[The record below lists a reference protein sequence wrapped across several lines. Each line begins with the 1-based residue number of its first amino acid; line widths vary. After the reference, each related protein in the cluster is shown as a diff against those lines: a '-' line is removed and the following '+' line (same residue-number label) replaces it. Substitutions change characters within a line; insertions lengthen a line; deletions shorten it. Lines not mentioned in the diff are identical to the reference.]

1 MPVLILCLAGRI
13 SCSGEDCEMSEI
25 NTDYIVHEHDVVVIG
40 AGGAGLRAA
49 IEASQ
54 NGASVAMI
62 CKSMLGKAHTVMAEG
77 GAAAALGNADPRD
90 NWQMHFRDTMKGGKY
105 LNDWRMAKIHAQQAA
120 DRIRE
125 LETWGAVF
133 DRTPE
138 GKTNQRNFGGH
149 TYPRLAHIGDA
160 TGLELIRTLQEKGVH
175 MGMDVFMEYTVRRL
189 FQSDGHVTGCFAY
202 DRNDGSLHVFKAKTI
217 ILATGGI
224 TRCWAVCSGSWEYTG
239 EGHALAYWSG
249 AEMGDMEF
257 VQFHPT
263 GMIWPPSVKGILV
276 TEGVRGEGGILRN
289 SEGERFMF
297 NYVPEMYKSEFAD
310 TEKEALEWVDEI
322 IAGKLA
328 TVRRPP
334 ELLTRDVVAKAI
346 NSEKD
351 AGRASEHGGAYLDIS
366 WRDEEQVKKKLPGMY
381 HQFKELAAVDITKT
395 PMEVGPT
402 AHYVMGGVKVHPE
415 TQESTVGR
423 LYAAGEAATGMHGAN
438 RLGGNSLTDL
448 LVFGKIAGE
457 NAAAVAADIDGFTEI
472 DEAEI
477 ADVIAETLAP
487 FNREGGENPAKVVED
502 LREMMQ
508 KKVGII
514 RTKVLLEESLS
525 DLDKLESRAT
535 ATSPGGSRIYNPGW
549 HQALELSAMLDV
561 SRMCALAALHREES
575 RGGHTRDDFPVPDY
589 SHWGKINS
597 VISMDEAGAMN
608 IEYRRYPS
616 INPELKALLDEAD
629 LHEEE

>member
-1 MPVLILCLAGRI
+1 MRYDL
-13 SCSGEDCEMSEI
+13 
-25 NTDYIVHEHDVVVIG
+25 TDDSYTTHEHDVVVIG

-49 IEASQ
+49 ISASQ
-54 NGASVAMI
+54 EGVSVALV

-77 GAAAALGNADPRD
+77 GAAAALGNKDPRD
-90 NWQMHFRDTMKGGKY
+90 NWQVHFRDTMKGGKY
-105 LNDWRMAKIHAQQAA
+105 LSDWRMARIHAEQAP

-138 GKTNQRNFGGH
+138 GLTSQRNFGGH

-175 MGMDVFMEYTVRRL
+175 MGMDVFMEFTVRRL
-189 FQSDGHVTGCFAY
+189 FTKDGVVVGCFAY
-202 DRNDGSLHVFKAKTI
+202 DRNDGSLHLFKAKSI
-217 ILATGGI
+217 VLATGGI

-239 EGHALAYWSG
+239 EGHALAYWAG
-249 AEMGDMEF
+249 AELGDMEF

-276 TEGVRGEGGILRN
+276 TEGVRGEGGILTN

-297 NYVPEMYKSEFAD
+297 DYIPDMYKDEFAD
-310 TEKEALEWVDEI
+310 TEKEALEWVDEVI
-322 IAGKLA
+322 SGKLA
-328 TVRRPP
+328 TKRRPP

-346 NSEKD
+346 NSERE

-366 WRDEEQVKKKLPGMY
+366 WRSAEEVKKKLPGMY

-395 PMEVGPT
+395 SMEVGPT
-402 AHYVMGGVKVHPE
+402 AHYVMGGVKVDPE
-415 TQESTVGR
+415 SQESTIQG
-423 LYAAGEAATGMHGAN
+423 LYAAGEAATGLHGAN

-457 NAAAVAADIDGFTEI
+457 SAAKRATESDGFADI

-487 FNREGGENPAKVVED
+487 FAREDGENPAKVVED

-508 KKVGII
+508 EKVGII
-514 RTKVLLEESLS
+514 RNGSLLEEALS
-525 DLDKLESRAT
+525 DLEELEARADL
-535 ATSPGGSRIYNPGW
+535 TSPGGSRIYNPGW

-561 SRMCALAALHREES
+561 SRMCALAALQREES
-575 RGGHTRDDFPVPDY
+575 RGGHTRDDFPVPDHK
-589 SHWGKINS
+589 HWGKINS
-597 VISMDEAGAMN
+597 VIAKEADGSMS
-608 IEYRRYPS
+608 IEHRTYPP
-616 INPELKALLDEAD
+616 IDDELKALLDAD
-629 LHEEE
+629 DLQEEG